1 MNDDTLTADKLK
13 KDATKKLSTKE
24 YKAELARQQG
34 KLVKLQYWVKEKGL
48 RVIVVFEGR
57 AAAGKGGVIKRLTE
71 RVSPRTFRVVALP
84 APCEREKTQ
93 LYMQR

>member
-24 YKAELARQQG
+24 YKAELARLQG

-48 RVIVVFEGR
+48 CVSSSCSR
-57 AAAGKGGVIKRLTE
+57 AATR
-71 RVSPRTFRVVALP
+71 P
-84 APCEREKTQ
+84 ARAA
-93 LYMQR
+93 